1 MEHTR
6 VMLEDIFGEDL
17 HLKRV
22 RSLAGGVSGV
32 LNATVAPVR
41 YDRLRVSPDVIH
53 TFRRDVITRC
63 RSFREHVIT
72 QTAV

>member
-32 LNATVAPVR
+32 LNATSRRR
-41 YDRLRVSPDVIH
+41 YDRLRVSPDVI
-53 TFRRDVITRC
+53 TR
-63 RSFREHVIT
+63 FAAT
-72 QTAV
+72 